1 MWSVIYLISI
11 VAVNYLFTV
20 IPSIGVWQP
29 VSAVVGLI
37 FVFRD
42 LAQRQIGHMVLPV
55 MLLGGALSY
64 WLADPFVA
72 VASVTAF
79 LLSELVDWAVYTVSG
94 RPLRD
99 RILMSSALSTPVD
112 SAVFLLMIGFFGWTT
127 FAVMCISKMVGAM
140 VVWGAMVRRA

>member
-1 MWSVIYLISI
+1 M
-11 VAVNYLFTV
+11 
-20 IPSIGVWQP
+20 
-29 VSAVVGLI
+29 SAVVGLI

-42 LAQRQIGHMVLPV
+42 LAQRQIGHMVIPV

-79 LLSELVDWAVYTVSG
+79 LLSETVDWAVYTVSG

-127 FAVMCISKMVGAM
+127 FAVMCVSKMVGSM